1 MLKLTPHTGKRD
13 LNTGG
18 WEILP
23 SPNSGEVLSHLESGF
38 EDYLVRIRPEIMDSN
53 IPEDVRLVL
62 GGYLDKLNKGE
73 DVGVILKYGHPD
85 PTTGKYGKATVKSYK
100 LGEVYSVKVKE
111 ALRLLNTDPFR
122 YIFEEATD
130 ESGDGALVAPEDQ
143 IGGLIEQNGL
153 LKKQLERLEQM
164 ILNMSPGPQSSPK
177 YISKKNQLK
186 ALEE

>member
-1 MLKLTPHTGKRD
+1 MLKLTQYTGKRN

-18 WEILP
+18 WESLP
-23 SPNSGEVLSHLESGF
+23 SANSGVVLSHLESGF
-38 EDYLVRIRPEIMDSN
+38 EDYLVRIRPELIDSN
-53 IPEDVRLVL
+53 IPEDVKVLL

-73 DVGVILKYGHPD
+73 EVGVILKHGHPD

-122 YIFEEATD
+122 YIFEEVTD
-130 ESGDGALVAPEDQ
+130 DSGDGALVAPEDQ
-143 IGGLIEQNGL
+143 IGGLIDQNVL

-164 ILNMSPGPQSSPK
+164 ILDMSKGPQSSPNN
-177 YISKKNQLK
+177 ISKKNQLK
-186 ALEE
+186 TLEE